1 MSTTAP
7 APRPAAA
14 PSSRGSAAAPAAGGA
29 ADGSRTDGVEV
40 RLEGLVRRFGPV
52 AALDG
57 LDLTVAPGELVALL
71 GPSGC
76 GKTTAL
82 RVLAGLER
90 ADAGRVV
97 VGGRDLVRVPAHRR
111 DMGMV
116 FQSYSLLPH
125 LDATDNVAF
134 GLRLRG
140 VGAAERARRAGEA
153 LDLVGLGAQARR
165 YAHEMSGGQQQRVAL
180 ARALVVAPQ
189 VLLLDEPLSALD
201 AKVREQLREEILRIQ
216 REVGTT
222 TVMVTHDQEEAL
234 SIADRVGVVRAGR
247 LEQVAAPEE
256 LYRRPASV
264 FVAEFVGQVNAV
276 RARVVGGRA
285 LALGRQLALLPGS
298 TAPDGDAVVLLR
310 PEDVVLTPLGDAEAR
325 GADASAAGG
334 AAGTV
339 TSATFLG
346 AASRVKVMLDAGA
359 GGGGDG
365 AEMVVQVGAE
375 QAGRL
380 GAGTRVLAVPR
391 DVEVL
396 ARAAS

>member
-1 MSTTAP
+1 MSTTVP
-7 APRPAAA
+7 APRPATT
-14 PSSRGSAAAPAAGGA
+14 PTTDGSAPAAPATGGA
-29 ADGSRTDGVEV
+29 RDGARPDGVEV
-40 RLEGLVRRFGPV
+40 VLEGLVRRFGPV

-57 LDLTVAPGELVALL
+57 LDLSVAPGELVALL

-90 ADAGRVV
+90 ADSGRVV
-97 VGGRDLVRVPAHRR
+97 VAGRDLARVPAHRR

-140 VGAAERARRAGEA
+140 VGAAERARRAGQA
-153 LDLVGLGAQARR
+153 LELVGLGAQARR

-180 ARALVVAPQ
+180 ARALVVQPQ

-201 AKVREQLREEILRIQ
+201 AKVREQLREEIARIQ

-247 LEQVAAPEE
+247 LEQVAAPQE

-264 FVAEFVGQVNAV
+264 FVAQFVGQVNAV
-276 RARVVGGRA
+276 PARVAGARAR
-285 LALGRQLALLPGS
+285 ALGRQLALLPGS
-298 TAPDGDAVVLLR
+298 TAPDGEAVVLLR
-310 PEDVVLTPLGDAEAR
+310 PEDVVLTPLGPAAR
-325 GADASAAGG
+325 EGAGDGTGG
-334 AAGTV
+334 VAGTV

-346 AASRVKVMLDAGA
+346 AASRVRVALDGGEAPGA
-359 GGGGDG
+359 QL
-365 AEMVVQVGAE
+365 VVQVGAE
-375 QAGRL
+375 QAARL
-380 GAGTRVLAVPR
+380 GAGTRVLAVAR

-396 ARAAS
+396 ARPAS